1 MVSSV
6 AEART
11 KLLQEEKQRLMATM
25 SPVER
30 VEFEFKEATN
40 SPEFQKLGSLDRLAA
55 MREWKIKI
63 AEAKNWMKTP
73 PP

>member
-1 MVSSV
+1 
-6 AEART
+6 
-11 KLLQEEKQRLMATM
+11 MATM

-30 VEFEFKEATN
+30 VEFEYKEATN

-63 AEAKNWMKTP
+63 AEAKKLDESAAPVKNDYDSP
-73 PP
+73 SPF

>member
-1 MVSSV
+1 
-6 AEART
+6 
-11 KLLQEEKQRLMATM
+11 MATM

-30 VEFEFKEATN
+30 VEFEYKEATN

-63 AEAKNWMKTP
+63 AEAKKLDENAAP
-73 PP
+73 